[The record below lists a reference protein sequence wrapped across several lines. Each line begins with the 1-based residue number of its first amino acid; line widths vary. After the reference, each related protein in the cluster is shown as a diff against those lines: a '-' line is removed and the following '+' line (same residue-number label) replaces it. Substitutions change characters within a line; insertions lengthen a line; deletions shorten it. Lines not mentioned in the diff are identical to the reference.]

1 MLVLS
6 ISTARRNNASHAF
19 LRIVSRQNGAFI
31 PKLVMPVLVPGI
43 HVLIPSNRKDVDG
56 GGS

>member
-1 MLVLS
+1 M
-6 ISTARRNNASHAF
+6 
-19 LRIVSRQNGAFI
+19 GAFI